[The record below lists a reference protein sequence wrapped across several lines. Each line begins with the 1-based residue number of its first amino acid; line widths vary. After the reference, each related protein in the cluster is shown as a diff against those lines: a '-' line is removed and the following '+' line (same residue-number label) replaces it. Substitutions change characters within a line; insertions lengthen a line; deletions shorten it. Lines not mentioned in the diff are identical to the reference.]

1 VLICRVAQAEK
12 LLNLGKHHDCLETLN
27 EVQKSLESLSDVDAK
42 VYANYSHVAALYYR
56 RKEDNENFYKYG
68 LQYLAYTPAT
78 ELSVDEK
85 KDWSTKMGMSVL
97 LGKNIYNIAE
107 LVSFSFCLI

>member
-1 VLICRVAQAEK
+1 M
-12 LLNLGKHHDCLETLN
+12 
-27 EVQKSLESLSDVDAK
+27 SDVDAK

-68 LQYLAYTPAT
+68 LQFLAYTPAT
-78 ELSVDEK
+78 ELSKDEM

-107 LVSFSFCLI
+107 LVSQLSFKQF